1 MRMTR
6 HRLLVVCCSAAV
18 ACGDPTATTPTATSS
33 ARPIRASM
41 DAGGTELSVTG
52 SGHVIRDLG
61 AGPELSTFSYNAI
74 RRVDGNTTG
83 QFQFNF
89 RLINVVVH
97 GTVTC
102 VTSAGNVAWIGGV
115 IDWLRSDDPADLALI
130 GTDIWWRV
138 TDNGQGSADA
148 PDLTTSLLFTIPGVP
163 ITAAS
168 WCADQPTRGVQRPID
183 QGNIQIRDQ

>member
-1 MRMTR
+1 MTPARRAMSPRRRTTSGRHSAHSLTLCRVHPATAGLGQISLSVRIAMRMTR

-18 ACGDPTATTPTATSS
+18 ACGDPTATTPTATSA

-89 RLINVVVH
+89 RLINDVVH

-102 VTSAGNVAWIGGV
+102 VTSAGNGAGSGGET
-115 IDWLRSDDPADLALI
+115 
-130 GTDIWWRV
+130 G
-138 TDNGQGSADA
+138 
-148 PDLTTSLLFTIPGVP
+148 
-163 ITAAS
+163 
-168 WCADQPTRGVQRPID
+168 
-183 QGNIQIRDQ
+183 